1 MSKLVF
7 TLICCTLLYVSLTTA
22 LVLHRNGALVPE
34 DTAEVLAARD
44 LHLEALSL
52 ADGRGDEQEV
62 LLGDEAIQERG
73 LLRNIWRGATD
84 CCRRGYPFM
93 LYSLLYRCRT

>member
-1 MSKLVF
+1 MYKLF
-7 TLICCTLLYVSLTTA
+7 FITLCCTLLYVSLTTA
-22 LVLHRNGALVPE
+22 LVLHRSGALVPE

-62 LLGDEAIQERG
+62 LLGDEQIQERG
-73 LLRNIWRGATD
+73 VLRNIWRGAKAA
-84 CCRRGYPFM
+84 CRVF
-93 LYSLLYRCRT
+93 C

>member
-1 MSKLVF
+1 MSKLF
-7 TLICCTLLYVSLTTA
+7 FMTLCCCLLYVSLTTA

-62 LLGDEAIQERG
+62 LLGDEQIQERG
-73 LLRNIWRGATD
+73 VLRNIWRGAKAA
-84 CCRRGYPFM
+84 CRIF
-93 LYSLLYRCRT
+93 C

>member
-1 MSKLVF
+1 MSKLFF

-52 ADGRGDEQEV
+52 ADGMRDEQEV
-62 LLGDEAIQERG
+62 LLGDEQIQERG
-73 LLRNIWRGATD
+73 VLRNIWRGAKAA
-84 CCRRGYPFM
+84 CRVF
-93 LYSLLYRCRT
+93 C